1 MARGPRER
9 TAPDGLVVVDKPA
22 GLTSHDVVSRMRRIA
37 GTRKVGHAGTLD
49 PMATGVLLVG
59 VERATRLLG
68 RLALTDKAY
77 DATIRLGVSTVTDD
91 AEGDPVTVVDA
102 SHVTDEAIAAGVRA
116 LTGAIEQRPSA
127 VSAIKVDGVRSY
139 ARVRSGEEVELPAR
153 PVTVSAFD
161 VLAVRRD
168 AEGGAVVDLD
178 VSVVCS
184 SGTYVR
190 ALARDLGS
198 GLGVGGHLTALRRTR
213 VGPFGVDVAH
223 TLDELAESFSLL
235 PLADVV
241 ASSYG
246 RLVVD
251 EPTSVVVLHGG
262 RIPAPESLAGPIG
275 VYAGDGRVLSVA
287 EPVDGLLA
295 PFVVFS

>member
-1 MARGPRER
+1 VARGPRER

-77 DATIRLGVSTVTDD
+77 DATIRLGATTVTDD
-91 AEGDPVTVVDA
+91 AEGEVLEVVDA
-102 SHVTDEAIAAGVRA
+102 GHLGTDAVLAGVRG
-116 LTGAIEQRPSA
+116 LTGAIEQRPSS

-139 ARVRSGEEVELPAR
+139 ARVREGEQVELPAR
-153 PVTVSAFD
+153 PVTVSSFD
-161 VLAVRRD
+161 VLDVRRHD
-168 AEGGAVVDLD
+168 GTIDVD

-190 ALARDLGS
+190 ALARDLGA

-213 VGPFGVDVAH
+213 VGPFGLERAR
-223 TLDELAESFSLL
+223 TLDELAESFELV
-235 PLADVV
+235 PLAEVV
-241 ASSYG
+241 ATAYA
-246 RLVVD
+246 RVDVD
-251 EPTSVVVLHGG
+251 EATAVQVLHGG
-262 RIPAPESLAGPIG
+262 RIPAPDGLEGTAGVFGP
-275 VYAGDGRVLSVA
+275 DGRVLSVA
-287 EPVDGLLA
+287 DPVDGVLR
-295 PFVVFS
+295 PSVVFS